1 MKLSHNRLAVIFNPM
16 GGSAKSGT
24 IDKLQAAC
32 KARGIE
38 LVKLTTTADFGSAKR
53 LSAKAVARGDIDA
66 VIACGGDG
74 TACQAAEGLFGS
86 GVPLA
91 VFPAG
96 TGNLFARAF
105 YASPDPERFVAM
117 IVNGQ
122 AQPVDMV
129 RLVSVDNVGMQQEQL
144 FMVAAGFGKISD
156 AISFATPRMKRIF
169 GKLTYA
175 VRMLSASLRPD
186 SVRYKLTPLLPDGQT
201 DLQVKAVELH
211 ASALFALSAV
221 PPSMLTLSRGCNASD
236 GLLDLVAIKANNF
249 GSLLQFSARMAT
261 GRPDKS
267 VNYYRMRVAA
277 VRIETSSPVTP
288 NIDGDPG
295 RSTKSMELYVLPK
308 AVQIIVS

>member
-1 MKLSHNRLAVIFNPM
+1 M
-16 GGSAKSGT
+16 GGSAKSGM
-24 IDKLQAAC
+24 IEKLEAAC
-32 KARGIE
+32 KTYGIE

-105 YASPDPERFVAM
+105 YASPVPARFIAM

-122 AQPVDMV
+122 PQPVDMV
-129 RLVSVDNVGMQQEQL
+129 RLVSVDKIGMKQEQL
-144 FMVAAGFGKISD
+144 FMVATGFGKISD

-175 VRMLSASLRPD
+175 VRMVAASFRPNP
-186 SVRYKLTPLLPDGQT
+186 VRYKLTPLLPDGQT
-201 DLQVKAVELH
+201 DLQLKAVTVE

-221 PPSMLTLSRGCNASD
+221 PPSMLALSRGCNASD
-236 GLLDLVAIKANNF
+236 GLLDVVAITAKGF
-249 GSLLQFSARMAT
+249 GSLLQFSARMAM
-261 GRPDKS
+261 GRPDTS
-267 VNYYRMRVAA
+267 SDYYRIRVVA

-295 RSTKSMELYVLPK
+295 RSTNSMELYVLPK
-308 AVQIIVS
+308 AVRIIVS

>member
-1 MKLSHNRLAVIFNPM
+1 M

-24 IDKLQAAC
+24 IDKLEAAC
-32 KARGIE
+32 RTQGIE

-53 LSAKAVARGDIDA
+53 LSAKAVARSDIDA

-86 GVPLA
+86 GIPLA

-105 YASPDPERFVAM
+105 YASPDPVRFIAM
-117 IVNGQ
+117 IISGQ
-122 AQPVDMV
+122 PQPVDMV
-129 RLVSVDNVGMQQEQL
+129 RLVSSDSIGIKQEQL
-144 FMVAAGFGKISD
+144 FMVATGFGKISD

-169 GKLTYA
+169 GKLTYG
-175 VRMLSASLRPD
+175 VRMLAASFRPNP
-186 SVRYKLTPLLPDGQT
+186 VRYKLTPLLPDGQT
-201 DLQVKAVELH
+201 DLQVKAVSVN
-211 ASALFALSAV
+211 AAALFALSAV
-221 PPSMLTLSRGCNASD
+221 PPSIMALSRGCNASD
-236 GLLDLVAIKANNF
+236 GLLDVVAITATGF
-249 GSLLQFSARMAT
+249 GSLLQFSAHLAS

-267 VNYYRMRVAA
+267 DNYYRMRVAA

-295 RSTKSMELYVLPK
+295 RPTSSMELYVLPK